1 MLCKKYQRYYFR
13 NAVAIDNHHGTA
25 SDNASRSGTA
35 SDNASCSGTAS
46 DHASCSGTGSDEERD
61 KRVDIKRAFI

>member
-25 SDNASRSGTA
+25 SDNG
-35 SDNASCSGTAS
+35 SCSGTAS

>member
-13 NAVAIDNHHGTA
+13 NAVAIDNHH
-25 SDNASRSGTA
+25 GTA